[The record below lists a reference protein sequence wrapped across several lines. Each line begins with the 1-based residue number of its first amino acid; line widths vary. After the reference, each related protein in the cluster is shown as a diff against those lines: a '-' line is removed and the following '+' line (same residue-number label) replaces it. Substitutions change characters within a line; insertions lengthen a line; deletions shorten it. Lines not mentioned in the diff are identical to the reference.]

1 MTVTQPLRD
10 AQDFLGRYLT
20 VLDQEHDSVE
30 YRTVAEAHTAVDML
44 ARIIDQPDSALYRI
58 EKSAP
63 LVDAVLQIE
72 AEAYRRLAGDT
83 ETGSLIDEAH
93 DQVDQV
99 DRFHRHVR
107 GVMLALASSDVDVPA
122 STIADLDA
130 FATNL
135 PRWVRSIEALRTKD
149 GAP

>member
-20 VLDQEHDSVE
+20 VLDQEHESVE

-44 ARIIDQPDSALYRI
+44 ARIIDHPTSPLYRV

-63 LVDAVLQIE
+63 LVDAVLTIE

-93 DQVDQV
+93 DQVD
-99 DRFHRHVR
+99 RFHRHVR
-107 GVMLALASSDVDVPA
+107 GVMLALASPDVDVPA

-135 PRWVRSIEALRTKD
+135 TRWVRSIEALRTKD
-149 GAP
+149 GAA